1 MKPSEKSMKQKLI
14 WVVAGAAVLALLVWA
29 LMPTPREVET
39 ALVTQGRF
47 ERAVQEDGK
56 TRLRDRYQVSAPLG
70 GHLERMT
77 FKQGDDVA
85 QDAPVARLWP
95 STPPLLDARSRAEQL
110 AANAALQAALVRSQ
124 TMVER
129 AGAALAQAKAD
140 LQRSQSLE
148 KQGFVAPAGLETD
161 RLNLHLREQELASAR
176 QDAVAARFTL
186 ARSQATLEPVSSNGR
201 EGAPFIVRSPVAGK
215 VLKVL
220 QPSAGMVMAGTP
232 LLEVGDPTR
241 LEVVVDVLTED
252 AAQIRP
258 GTPVQLAHWGG
269 PDTLQGEVRRVEPSA
284 FTKVSAL
291 GVEEQR
297 VNTLIDILS
306 PAASWFALGDGF
318 KLDVRILVQVVEGAV
333 QVPVSALFPMGT
345 RSALLVMEGGQ
356 VRLKEVYVEARNGVT
371 AWIKSGLPVGTQVIV
386 YPDSQLR
393 DGDRVKTR

>member
-1 MKPSEKSMKQKLI
+1 MKQKLI
-14 WVVAGAAVLALLVWA
+14 WVVAGAAVLALLIWA

-56 TRLRDRYQVSAPLG
+56 TRLRERYQVTAPLS
-70 GHLERMT
+70 GHLARLSI
-77 FKQGDDVA
+77 KQGDDVA
-85 QDAPVARLWP
+85 QDAPVASLWP
-95 STPPLLDARSRAEQL
+95 STAPMLDARSRAEQL

-129 AGAALAQAKAD
+129 ADAALAQAQAD

-148 KQGFVAPAGLETD
+148 KQGFIAPARLDAD
-161 RLNLHLREQELASAR
+161 RLNLRLREQELAAAR
-176 QDAVAARFTL
+176 QDAIAARFTL
-186 ARSQATLEPVSSNGR
+186 ARSQATLEPIAPNGQA
-201 EGAPFIVRSPVAGK
+201 GSPYIVRSPVAGK
-215 VLKVL
+215 VLNVL

-232 LLEVGDPTR
+232 LLELGDPTR

-258 GTPVQLAHWGG
+258 GTPVQLANWGG
-269 PDTLQGEVRRVEPSA
+269 PDTLQGTVRRIEPSA

-306 PAASWFALGDGF
+306 PTESWSALGDGF
-318 KLDVRILVQVVEGAV
+318 KLDVRILVQVIDDAV
-333 QVPVSALFPMGT
+333 LVPVSALFPMGT
-345 RSALLVMEGGQ
+345 RSALLVMEAGRARLQ
-356 VRLKEVYVEARNGVT
+356 VVDVEARNGVS
-371 AWIKSGLPVGTQVIV
+371 AWIKSGLAVGAQVIV
-386 YPDSQLR
+386 YPDSQLQ
-393 DGDRVKTR
+393 DGDRVKVR

>member
-1 MKPSEKSMKQKLI
+1 MKPSEKNMKQKLI

-306 PAASWFALGDGF
+306 PAANWSALGDGF

-356 VRLKEVYVEARNGVT
+356 VRLKEVDVEARNGVT

>member
-1 MKPSEKSMKQKLI
+1 MKPSEKNMKHKLI
-14 WVVAGAAVLALLVWA
+14 WIVPVAVVLALLIWA
-29 LMPTPREVET
+29 LMPAPREVET

-56 TRLRDRYQVSAPLG
+56 TRLRERYQISAALG
-70 GHLERMT
+70 GHLERMAL
-77 FKQGDDVA
+77 KQGDDVA

-95 STPPLLDARSRAEQL
+95 STSPMLDARSRAEQL
-110 AANAALQAALVRSQ
+110 AANAALQAALLRSQ
-124 TMVER
+124 SMVER
-129 AGAALAQAKAD
+129 AGAALTQAQAN

-148 KQGFVAPAGLETD
+148 KQGFVAPARLETD
-161 RLNLHLREQELASAR
+161 RLSVHMREQELASAR
-176 QDAVAARFTL
+176 QDVVAARFTL
-186 ARSQATLEPVSSNGR
+186 ARSQATLEPISTNGHA
-201 EGAPFIVRSPVAGK
+201 GSPFVIRSPVAGK

-258 GTPVQLAHWGG
+258 GTPVQLANWGG
-269 PDTLQGEVRRVEPSA
+269 PDTLQGTIRRVEPSA

-306 PAASWFALGDGF
+306 PAESWSALGDGF
-318 KLDVRILVQVVEGAV
+318 KLDVRILVQVVEDALL
-333 QVPVSALFPMGT
+333 VPVSALFPLGT
-345 RSALLVMEGGQ
+345 RSALLVMEGGRA
-356 VRLKEVYVEARNGVT
+356 RLKEVDVEARNGVS
-371 AWIKSGLPVGTQVIV
+371 AWIKSGLTVGAQVIV
-386 YPDSQLR
+386 YPDSQLQ
-393 DGDRVKTR
+393 DGDRIKAR

>member
-1 MKPSEKSMKQKLI
+1 MKQKLI

-56 TRLRDRYQVSAPLG
+56 ARLRDRYQVSAPLG

-95 STPPLLDARSRAEQL
+95 SISPMLDARSRAEQL

-129 AGAALAQAKAD
+129 AGAALAQAQVD

-148 KQGFVAPAGLETD
+148 KQGFVAPARLEAD
-161 RLNLHLREQELASAR
+161 RLNLRLREQELTSAR
-176 QDAVAARFTL
+176 QDVVAARFTL
-186 ARSQATLEPVSSNGR
+186 ARSQATLEPISPNGQA
-201 EGAPFIVRSPVAGK
+201 GSPYIVRSPVAGK

-232 LLEVGDPTR
+232 LLELGDPTR

-258 GTPVQLAHWGG
+258 GTPVQLANWGG
-269 PDTLQGEVRRVEPSA
+269 PDTLQGAVRRVEPSA

-306 PAASWFALGDGF
+306 PAANWSALGDGF
-318 KLDVRILVQVVEGAV
+318 KLDVRILVQVVEDAV
-333 QVPVSALFPMGT
+333 QVPVSALFPIGP
-345 RSALLVMEGGQ
+345 RSALLVMEAGRA
-356 VRLKEVYVEARNGVT
+356 RLQEVDVEARNGVT

-393 DGDRVKTR
+393 DGDRIKSR

>member
-1 MKPSEKSMKQKLI
+1 MKPSDKNMQQKLI
-14 WVVAGAAVLALLVWA
+14 WVVVGAAVLALLVWA

-39 ALVTQGRF
+39 AMVTQGRF

-77 FKQGDDVA
+77 FKQGDDVG

-110 AANAALQAALVRSQ
+110 AANAALQATLVRSQ
-124 TMVER
+124 SMVER

-148 KQGFVAPAGLETD
+148 KQGFVAPAGLEAN
-161 RLNLHLREQELASAR
+161 RLNLRLREQELESAR

-186 ARSQATLEPVSSNGR
+186 ARSQATLAPVSNNGR
-201 EGAPFIVRSPVAGK
+201 AGSPFIVRSPVAGK
-215 VLKVL
+215 VLNVL
-220 QPSAGMVMAGTP
+220 QPSAGMVMAGAP

-258 GTPVQLAHWGG
+258 GTPVQLANWGG
-269 PDTLQGEVRRVEPSA
+269 PDTLQGVVRRVEPSA

-297 VNTLIDILS
+297 VNTLIDIVS
-306 PAASWFALGDGF
+306 PPANWSALGDGF
-318 KLDVRILVQVVEGAV
+318 KLDVRILVQVVEDAV
-333 QVPVSALFPMGT
+333 QVPVSALFPKGS
-345 RSALLVMEGGQ
+345 RSALLIMEGGQ
-356 VRLKEVYVEARNGVT
+356 AQLKEVDVEARNGVM

>member
-1 MKPSEKSMKQKLI
+1 MKQKLI
-14 WVVAGAAVLALLVWA
+14 WVVVGSAVLALLVWA

-56 TRLRDRYQVSAPLG
+56 TRLRERYQVTAPLS
-70 GHLERMT
+70 GHLARVSL
-77 FKQGDDVA
+77 KQGDDVA
-85 QDAPVARLWP
+85 QDAPVASLWP
-95 STPPLLDARSRAEQL
+95 STSPMLDARSRAEQL
-110 AANAALQAALVRSQ
+110 AANAALQAALVRAQ

-129 AGAALAQAKAD
+129 AGAALAQAQTD

-148 KQGFVAPAGLETD
+148 KQGFVAPARLEAD
-161 RLNLHLREQELASAR
+161 RLNLRLREQELASAR

-186 ARSQATLEPVSSNGR
+186 ARSQATLEPISPNGQA
-201 EGAPFIVRSPVAGK
+201 GSPYIVRSPVAGK

-232 LLEVGDPTR
+232 LLELGDPTR

-258 GTPVQLAHWGG
+258 GTPVQLTNWGG
-269 PDTLQGEVRRVEPSA
+269 LDTLQGTVRRVEPSA

-306 PAASWFALGDGF
+306 PAESWGALGDGF
-318 KLDVRILVQVVEGAV
+318 KLDVRILVQVVDDAV
-333 QVPVSALFPMGT
+333 LVPVSALFPLGT
-345 RSALLVMEGGQ
+345 RSALMLMEAGRA
-356 VRLKEVYVEARNGVT
+356 RLQEVDVEARNGVS
-371 AWIKSGLPVGTQVIV
+371 AWIKSGLAVGAQVIV
-386 YPDSQLR
+386 YPDSQLQ
-393 DGDRVKTR
+393 DGDRVTAR